1 MNIWRDGCINNRGI
15 MYNDLTIR
23 EVAKN
28 SRRDF
33 RGGNLLA
40 MRAISHGKIP
50 WGGADTLSHR
60 T

>member
-1 MNIWRDGCINNRGI
+1 
-15 MYNDLTIR
+15 MYVLTIR

-28 SRRDF
+28 GGRDF

-40 MRAISHGKIP
+40 MTAISHGKIP
-50 WGGADTLSHR
+50 WGGANTLFRR

>member
-1 MNIWRDGCINNRGI
+1 MHQQYRGI

-28 SRRDF
+28 SRRDI

-40 MRAISHGKIP
+40 MRTTSHGKIP
-50 WGGADTLSHR
+50 WGGRDTLSQ
-60 T
+60 